1 MNVTGR
7 NMADGFRRPDPL
19 VFDDKIAENWRV
31 FEQEYDIFVAAAHGD
46 KPDRTGT
53 VLIECQTNDQRFYN
67 LQFHVVNGKVQPLLG
82 LPDCLKMDLITLK
95 DQVFQI
101 DLAGQNSSQKWF
113 NDYAQLFNDELGS
126 LPVTYHM
133 KLDQN
138 VTPVVHPPRRIPV
151 AMMDKVKAEL
161 ENMVKQGVITPI
173 SEPTEWVSSMVATH
187 KKDTDKIRVCIDPRD
202 LNEAIMRPHHPM
214 RAVEEVAAQMSG
226 ATVFSVL
233 DAKSSFWQIK
243 LDQVSSFLTTFATPF
258 GRYRYL
264 RMPYSINAAS
274 EVFQRSMEQIFAGL
288 PCAIIVDDII
298 VGGKHLKEHD
308 ENLQKVLDRAR
319 KVRLRLNPQKCRFQL
334 KEVSYVG
341 HVFTEQGLK
350 SDPAKIQAI
359 TDIPP
364 PQDKAA
370 LQRFLGM
377 INYLG
382 KFIPNHSNIAAPL
395 HQLLHKDIA
404 WTWTDQQQNAFDT
417 LKQCVTSP
425 PVLRYYDVQTPV
437 TLTCDASQYGLGG
450 ACLQNGSPVA
460 YASCTLTE
468 KEKKYAQIEKELLA
482 VVFACFK
489 FYDYIYTEN
498 Q

>member
-1 MNVTGR
+1 
-7 NMADGFRRPDPL
+7 
-19 VFDDKIAENWRV
+19 
-31 FEQEYDIFVAAAHGD
+31 
-46 KPDRTGT
+46 
-53 VLIECQTNDQRFYN
+53 
-67 LQFHVVNGKVQPLLG
+67 
-82 LPDCLKMDLITLK
+82 
-95 DQVFQI
+95 
-101 DLAGQNSSQKWF
+101 
-113 NDYAQLFNDELGS
+113 
-126 LPVTYHM
+126 
-133 KLDQN
+133 
-138 VTPVVHPPRRIPV
+138 
-151 AMMDKVKAEL
+151 
-161 ENMVKQGVITPI
+161 
-173 SEPTEWVSSMVATH
+173 
-187 KKDTDKIRVCIDPRD
+187 
-202 LNEAIMRPHHPM
+202 
-214 RAVEEVAAQMSG
+214 
-226 ATVFSVL
+226 
-233 DAKSSFWQIK
+233 
-243 LDQVSSFLTTFATPF
+243 
-258 GRYRYL
+258 
-264 RMPYSINAAS
+264 
-274 EVFQRSMEQIFAGL
+274 MEQIFAGL

-460 YASCTLTE
+460 YASRTLTE